1 MLTREVPFKGL
12 EGLQVAWLVVEKNEV
27 RLRFS
32 IQVHRSENS
41 IGFCKGLFHLLQIE
55 SKFTRMERLA
65 VGANTKGQ
73 SDVIPHEWTL
83 YI

>member
-27 RLRFS
+27 RLRFY

-41 IGFCKGLFHLLQIE
+41 IGVLQKTF
-55 SKFTRMERLA
+55 SSSS
-65 VGANTKGQ
+65 N
-73 SDVIPHEWTL
+73 
-83 YI
+83 

>member
-1 MLTREVPFKGL
+1 MLHKVSVICQNIKYKNKNSIFFLFQVLWEMLTREVPFKGL

-41 IGFCKGLFHLLQIE
+41 IGVLQKTF
-55 SKFTRMERLA
+55 SSSS
-65 VGANTKGQ
+65 N
-73 SDVIPHEWTL
+73 
-83 YI
+83 